1 MNWQRINSRMKKS
14 KKSKSNRR
22 RFQGARCVVIT
33 KQNIKE
39 ILHCRDVYAQKMID
53 FANGDQEKLKNLLMI
68 S

>member
-1 MNWQRINSRMKKS
+1 MRGNHKTKYKK
-14 KKSKSNRR
+14 
-22 RFQGARCVVIT
+22 
-33 KQNIKE
+33 

>member
-1 MNWQRINSRMKKS
+1 MNWQRINSRMKHNARKV
-14 KKSKSNRR
+14 RVIGDD
-22 RFQGARCVVIT
+22 FGARCVVIT